1 MTNDQQ
7 LATTDYLADQIRG
20 LEIRMLKRWNDMDS
34 RMIKRLNG
42 MADVPEDL
50 TSIDI
55 QEDVREVVTTNHI
68 AETKDKETSGVTF
81 MDLNGL
87 ARTDIHQICSI
98 LNLPEVVSAPT
109 TDNIMKHTEVD
120 EPAVRN
126 GVAVGADVTE
136 GDMVK
141 GKTDKGK
148 KENKAPDPREA
159 KKADEDESKEDAK
172 DAEDD
177 GPDVSAKDPKDDGT
191 DVSNNIRD
199 KGGGDGWE
207 EMNNE

>member
-1 MTNDQQ
+1 MK
-7 LATTDYLADQIRG
+7 AFDYDDKKFVR
-20 LEIRMLKRWNDMDS
+20 R
-34 RMIKRLNG
+34 IKKYRECRLNKRVLQSKWAVVG
-42 MADVPEDL
+42 KITIKIKTIGISSIEKKNKKSNVKDVAAEENNDG
-50 TSIDI
+50 
-55 QEDVREVVTTNHI
+55 EI
-68 AETKDKETSGVTF
+68 AETKD
-81 MDLNGL
+81 
-87 ARTDIHQICSI
+87 SI
-98 LNLPEVVSAPT
+98 LNLPAVVSAPT

-126 GVAVGADVTE
+126 GVVGGADVPE
-136 GDMVK
+136 GDMKVLK

-199 KGGGDGWE
+199 KGGGGWWR
-207 EMNNE
+207 MRLW